1 MDIKNCYLK
10 KHYICSSK
18 YFWCLRN
25 KENTA
30 EFHNTIIRIFLFGKR
45 QTENMTIYMV
55 ITGAVIDNHVIYGQ
69 YLITLIL
76 KEMLL
81 FVITFTYMSNNM
93 T

>member
-1 MDIKNCYLK
+1 
-10 KHYICSSK
+10 
-18 YFWCLRN
+18 
-25 KENTA
+25 
-30 EFHNTIIRIFLFGKR
+30 
-45 QTENMTIYMV
+45 MTIYMV